1 MKYLKKLFWT
11 VCLSSCLFSTVVL
24 SCGWDEPEYYY
35 YSKSFDIL
43 YGELVK
49 PHFVRRHSY
58 FPGSYNSDE
67 FDEAQVTETY
77 NLQAW
82 GKYLNVSPETAKA
95 IVYERTVEKLAT
107 QPAAVKTYLGIVAK
121 QEPLASQSDPR
132 WLSKEEQQKQQD
144 ENQQLGKQVVAEI
157 SKQLATEKDA
167 FLRQRYAYLLI
178 RALHYTGQYAEALSA
193 YEHYASDIQQPDKE
207 VAVWT
212 GLLYAGALQRT
223 GKRAEAAYQF
233 ATLLAKTDTKK
244 LQAQLNFSIKTDE
257 EWNAL
262 MALCKNDDEK
272 ALMHFVR
279 ALRVDANSLAELKSV
294 YTLAPDSQ
302 WFDAMLFREL
312 EYAQFADTVPSNQA
326 NSWLE
331 AARSINKEVLIDDE
345 NAYETA
351 KTEEAKQQLRD
362 HRRQYLTQL
371 SQLVDQ
377 VKQDK
382 KRKDLFLTD
391 YAALYLKLLSTQP
404 IAVADVKNFLAAYPN
419 DARLPYVR
427 PLEQLVYLENL
438 STISLSSEAVIA
450 DNLTAIEALEK
461 PHSKA
466 SEDDADAET
475 FSDEYQRRTQDILT
489 YTYAKLEPLYVN
501 AKQLGKAYL
510 AKRRG
515 DVVMDDIKVGEIQEL
530 QALQAKPSPNRLEQK
545 MAADFST
552 AFHEFDYDANK
563 LMLKTD
569 ANELIA
575 RKYLAAGLLDQARTA
590 AEQAKDKLF
599 KTTYNPFTAGRSG
612 NNRVK
617 SKAMTLLDVLDTLQ
631 KLEDEASKN
640 PTDAQTQFLLG
651 TAYYN
656 LTWFGNSP
664 NLIRVSRSTISW
676 KNGETD
682 FSKARQH
689 YERALQ
695 QTTDRELKAKT
706 LYALAKI
713 EHNEFDMQH
722 EDKITELRTQLARGT
737 ATNYS
742 TAVTF
747 AKENGLGTYFK
758 QIRAYEDTQ
767 YFKDVIKQCADYRY
781 YFAQ

>member
-1 MKYLKKLFWT
+1 
-11 VCLSSCLFSTVVL
+11 
-24 SCGWDEPEYYY
+24 
-35 YSKSFDIL
+35 
-43 YGELVK
+43 
-49 PHFVRRHSY
+49 
-58 FPGSYNSDE
+58 
-67 FDEAQVTETY
+67 
-77 NLQAW
+77 
-82 GKYLNVSPETAKA
+82 
-95 IVYERTVEKLAT
+95 
-107 QPAAVKTYLGIVAK
+107 
-121 QEPLASQSDPR
+121 
-132 WLSKEEQQKQQD
+132 
-144 ENQQLGKQVVAEI
+144 
-157 SKQLATEKDA
+157 
-167 FLRQRYAYLLI
+167 
-178 RALHYTGQYAEALSA
+178 
-193 YEHYASDIQQPDKE
+193 
-207 VAVWT
+207 
-212 GLLYAGALQRT
+212 
-223 GKRAEAAYQF
+223 
-233 ATLLAKTDTKK
+233 
-244 LQAQLNFSIKTDE
+244 
-257 EWNAL
+257 
-262 MALCKNDDEK
+262 
-272 ALMHFVR
+272 
-279 ALRVDANSLAELKSV
+279 
-294 YTLAPDSQ
+294 
-302 WFDAMLFREL
+302 
-312 EYAQFADTVPSNQA
+312 
-326 NSWLE
+326 
-331 AARSINKEVLIDDE
+331 
-345 NAYETA
+345 
-351 KTEEAKQQLRD
+351 
-362 HRRQYLTQL
+362 
-371 SQLVDQ
+371 
-377 VKQDK
+377 
-382 KRKDLFLTD
+382 
-391 YAALYLKLLSTQP
+391 
-404 IAVADVKNFLAAYPN
+404 
-419 DARLPYVR
+419 
-427 PLEQLVYLENL
+427 
-438 STISLSSEAVIA
+438 
-450 DNLTAIEALEK
+450 
-461 PHSKA
+461 
-466 SEDDADAET
+466 
-475 FSDEYQRRTQDILT
+475 
-489 YTYAKLEPLYVN
+489 
-501 AKQLGKAYL
+501 
-510 AKRRG
+510 
-515 DVVMDDIKVGEIQEL
+515 
-530 QALQAKPSPNRLEQK
+530 
-545 MAADFST
+545 MAADFGT
-552 AFHEFDYDANK
+552 VFHEFDYDANK

-722 EDKITELRTQLARGT
+722 EDKITELRTQLASGT